1 MDHGIFFPIRPFRTE
16 DVVGVFGKSRRI
28 HLSEI
33 AVFRLIGGRLTDIV
47 NGCPDELTTGIR
59 GISVHSDTVFRIF
72 RRPAGSTV
80 AQRRTLFVRF
90 DQIRPLHRKMIHP
103 SALYHRGSLT
113 SVDDPVRMLFMVFRI
128 IFFRVVIARHFHDIR
143 TFLGIFPGHVIGT
156 DRHRCHLPVIPL
168 SDYCK
173 EATGDLLSMGIRM
186 GIRNLVANAPH
197 DNGRMIAV
205 SADPAAYILLH
216 PLLEKS
222 GIIIRIL
229 CHLPHIERFGYDQ
242 KSHLIR
248 QFHQFHSGHIV
259 GSPHSIDTHGTHE
272 FKFPAHGFFVKSR
285 SQCSEVMVIAGTVQ
299 AHFSAV

>member
-33 AVFRLIGGRLTDIV
+33 AVFRLIRGRLTDIV

-90 DQIRPLHRKMIHP
+90 DQIRPLQRKMIHP

-143 TFLGIFPGHVIGT
+143 TFLGIFPGHIIGANGN
-156 DRHRCHLPVIPL
+156 RCNIAIVPL
-168 SDYCK
+168 SDRRDQP
-173 EATGDLLSMGIRM
+173 AGDLLTMSIRM
-186 GIRNLVANAPH
+186 GIRDLIANTPH
-197 DNGRMIAV
+197 DNRGMIAV
-205 SADPAAYILLH
+205 SANPAAYILLH
-216 PLLEKS
+216 PFLEKS

-248 QFHQFHSGHIV
+248 QFHQFHSGHIM
-259 GSPHSIDTHGTHE
+259 GSPHSIDTHGSHE
-272 FKFPAHGFFVKSR
+272 VEFTAHGFFVKSC
-285 SQCSEVMVIAGTVQ
+285 SQRSEVMVVTGTVQ